1 MLTINYRAFFT
12 PKPAFNFLWVA
23 DVRWLSKRK
32 DGGHLMSASLSE
44 VGWVPVL
51 SIRDLGALGKKYRE
65 QREIEVT
72 PAPALEADS

>member
-32 DGGHLMSASLSE
+32 DGEHLMLASLSE

-51 SIRDLGALGKKYRE
+51 SIRDLEALGKKYRE

-72 PAPALEADS
+72 PAPASEADS